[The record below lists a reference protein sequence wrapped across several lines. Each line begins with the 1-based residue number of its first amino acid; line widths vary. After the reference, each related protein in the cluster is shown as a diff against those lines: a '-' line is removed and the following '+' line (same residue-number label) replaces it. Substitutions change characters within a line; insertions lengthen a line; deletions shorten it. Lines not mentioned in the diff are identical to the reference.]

1 MTDAEIDALE
11 GRALDSAVAR
21 IVLEH
26 CVVRSVSGDTYTES
40 DAAGM
45 PFHPL
50 RAYHADWAAMG
61 LVVAEMKRRGWWIT
75 IHSWLPDEAEA
86 IMWPLAKDPRRV
98 HERAATEPVALARAA
113 LKAVR
118 EGA

>member
-26 CVVRSVSGDTYTES
+26 CVVRSVSGYTYTES

-50 RAYHADWAAMG
+50 RAYHADWGAMD
-61 LVVAEMKRRGWWIT
+61 LVVAKMRKRGLYLTLIQAPIESGAWRATFVPGD
-75 IHSWLPDEAEA
+75 SQ
-86 IMWPLAKDPRRV
+86 MWGFGVDGP
-98 HERAATEPVALARAA
+98 AAGARAA

-118 EGA
+118 EE